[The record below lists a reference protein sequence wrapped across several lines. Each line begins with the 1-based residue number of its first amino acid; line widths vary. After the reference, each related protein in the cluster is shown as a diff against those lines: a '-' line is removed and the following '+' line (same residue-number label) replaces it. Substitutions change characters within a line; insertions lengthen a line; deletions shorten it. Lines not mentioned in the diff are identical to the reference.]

1 MITGAGSSAY
11 AATAIAA
18 AWPGARAVPTT
29 DLLLDARAGGVP
41 ELPPDGLLISIARSG
56 DSPESVGVVEV
67 IQRVRPDVRHL
78 AITCNEQ
85 GRLAKTDG
93 VSAILLDPRT
103 NDRSLA
109 VTSGYS
115 NLVLAGLALR
125 HGPRLEESVAAVSA
139 RTRAALAALDAS
151 ATSVAE
157 TPTSRVT
164 VLTPPALIGAGREAS
179 LKILEM
185 TDGAVVSMPETF
197 VGVRHGPMT
206 FLRDGELVLCL
217 LSSDMHLRRYE
228 EDVLFELRAKK
239 LGRIV
244 AIASAPLDRSL
255 ADHVVSANAPELPD
269 ILRTP
274 FEIVFAQL
282 LAYHLSLT
290 SGTESG
296 RGDPAW
302 RDQPRR
308 AGSESASLNGAT
320 GATGTTGP
328 RNQLRCVNFLSLG
341 RVSAKLRKLTSE
353 AGSSDRRTRRT
364 CRTCS
369 VLPQLSPS

>member
-1 MITGAGSSAY
+1 MRRSLAEGAAALQYSQRSMTTAPGVITHGEIFHQPDLWPDTVRRVRIAAIAPVAGDERPVITGAGSSAY

-157 TPTSRVT
+157 PPTSRVT
-164 VLTPPALIGAGREAS
+164 VLTPPALFGAGREAS

-228 EDVLFELRAKK
+228 EDLLFELRAKK

-269 ILRTP
+269 MLRTP

-282 LAYHLSLT
+282 LAYHLSLRLGLNPDVAT
-290 SGTESG
+290 P
-296 RGDPAW
+296 RGVI
-302 RDQPRR
+302 
-308 AGSESASLNGAT
+308 N
-320 GATGTTGP
+320 
-328 RNQLRCVNFLSLG
+328 
-341 RVSAKLRKLTSE
+341 RVVQGVR
-353 AGSSDRRTRRT
+353 
-364 CRTCS
+364 
-369 VLPQLSPS
+369 VHH

>member
-1 MITGAGSSAY
+1 MPTAPGVITHGEIFHQPDLWPDTIRRVRSAAIPLLGRRVEDERPVLTGAGSSAY

-18 AWPGARAVPTT
+18 AWPGARAIATT
-29 DLLLDARAGGVP
+29 DLLLDARSGDVP
-41 ELPPDGLLISIARSG
+41 ELPADGLLISIARSG
-56 DSPESVGVVEV
+56 DSPESVGVVEL

-78 AITCNEQ
+78 ALMCNEH
-85 GRLAKTDG
+85 GRLATTKG
-93 VSAILLDPRT
+93 VSTILLDPRT

-109 VTSGYS
+109 VTSGFS

-125 HGPRLEESVAAVSA
+125 HGHQLEQAVPTVSA

-151 ATSVAE
+151 ANAVAE
-157 TPTSRVT
+157 PPTSRVT
-164 VLTPPALIGAGREAS
+164 VLTPPALFGAGREAA

-228 EDVLFELRAKK
+228 EDLLFELRAKK

-255 ADHVVSANAPELPD
+255 ADHIVSANAPELPD
-269 ILRTP
+269 MLRTP

-282 LAYHLSLT
+282 LAYHLSLRLGLNPDVAT
-290 SGTESG
+290 P
-296 RGDPAW
+296 RGVI
-302 RDQPRR
+302 
-308 AGSESASLNGAT
+308 N
-320 GATGTTGP
+320 
-328 RNQLRCVNFLSLG
+328 
-341 RVSAKLRKLTSE
+341 RVVQGVR
-353 AGSSDRRTRRT
+353 
-364 CRTCS
+364 
-369 VLPQLSPS
+369 VHH